1 MADEQASG
9 GRVPPPTAARAYMIN
24 VTSHRNGVSY
34 DQRIKVDGFPQ
45 TVLRY
50 MPETERDSAPK

>member
-1 MADEQASG
+1 
-9 GRVPPPTAARAYMIN
+9 MIN

-50 MPETERDSAPK
+50 MPETERDAAPKQASGNGAVHAV